1 VFWIATAVTGV
12 LLIFCLFLK
21 ETRPSLLLEREVAVL
36 QKQFPGLAMKTLNPD
51 NAADFRAL
59 VQGTLVRPLRLLFTE
74 PIVMLVAFMG
84 SVTCAI
90 YYLFADA
97 LLVVFTSYGWTA
109 PQASLAFIPLA
120 VGHFLGFLTR
130 WHDHRSLARR
140 KAQGETI
147 EPESKLFWFAVAA
160 PVLAASLWWF
170 SWTIP
175 PLTHV
180 HFMSPMISL
189 IPVGFALNEFVYTLT
204 GYLADSYTIYAA
216 SGFAGLILA
225 RAFACALILPLTN
238 AMFTNIPANFG
249 GTILAGLA
257 TVFCLAPVLF
267 TKFGKRI
274 RESSRFARHSL
285 ATYRDNQVED
295 DMNEHKIAGTEI
307 VG

>member
-1 VFWIATAVTGV
+1 MFWIATAVTGV

-36 QKQFPGLAMKTLNPD
+36 RKQFPGLAMKTLNPD

-59 VQGTLVRPLRLLFTE
+59 VQGTLVRPLCLLFTE
-74 PIVMLVAFMG
+74 PIVMFVAFMG

-130 WHDHRSLARR
+130 WHDRRSLARR
-140 KAQGETI
+140 KARGETI

-160 PVLAASLWWF
+160 PVLTASLWWF

-180 HFMSPMISL
+180 HFRSPMISL
-189 IPVGFALNEFVYTLT
+189 IPVGFALMSLST
-204 GYLADSYTIYAA
+204 
-216 SGFAGLILA
+216 
-225 RAFACALILPLTN
+225 
-238 AMFTNIPANFG
+238 
-249 GTILAGLA
+249 
-257 TVFCLAPVLF
+257 
-267 TKFGKRI
+267 
-274 RESSRFARHSL
+274 HSL
-285 ATYRDNQVED
+285 ATWPTATPSTLRQASPGLFSPGPPRARSSCRRRTPCLRTFPRTSAARSSRVWLRYFV
-295 DMNEHKIAGTEI
+295 
-307 VG
+307 